1 MEAAM
6 IVCLAEVEAKKAP
19 PILPA
24 RVLARSSKK
33 IKSIAFDKR
42 KDYLFCTVLVCLI
55 CWEVNFLNMS
65 RRRKYSV
72 DDDDVAQPFNKRRK
86 SVHDEIEE
94 RLESLITRV
103 GEKSTSSLESNLE
116 GLAGVLEADVPNYK
130 HKIIDILSICAS
142 DLPEK
147 TTVYTTLV
155 GLLNTKNYN
164 CGREFVENLL
174 RKLKEALK
182 ACDWIRSHTMIR
194 FMSDLVNCHV
204 VDHSSIIAMYETFL
218 SATQEDGV
226 PQVRMDWFV
235 YVVLSSLPW
244 SAHELHD
251 KKPQELNKILNTIE
265 KYIGQRKHNH
275 MAMLRVWML
284 DAPHRQEDYIDS
296 LWAQIGKMRRDKWT
310 EKIIQRPYLAFDG
323 VMSEALQHTLPKFT
337 LPLHSPEILYQPP
350 KVVFRMF
357 DYTDVPEG
365 SPTLPGIHSV
375 ERYLVEDHLGIII
388 ENFWKERKECA
399 AQLVSF
405 HAKHKVPLNYMIV
418 EVLFSQFFRLPSS
431 PRIEIFYTTLFL
443 ELCKLQPSSL
453 PQVLAQAAE
462 MMFERLDSMNLS
474 LIDRFINWFAHH
486 LSNFQ
491 FRWSWDDWTDCLN
504 SDPELPKPKFI
515 KEVLKKCRRL
525 SYHQRIMD
533 NVPESFSL
541 LFPKEPKP
549 VYKYKLE
556 GASQL
561 PGNMMAHQL
570 IDAFKSRATPDDV
583 IKLLKDTPNPNK
595 DEYAFDD
602 DSGFNPVKIDVFVQT
617 LFNLG
622 SKSFSHSFSALAKFY
637 PVLKSLADSQEAQ
650 VYILRMLHELW
661 CNHEQM
667 IIVLVDKMLRTQI
680 VECASVVNW
689 LFSVEM
695 RDQFT
700 SMYMWEILHLTIRI
714 MNNHVGE
721 LESELKSSHKKQHR
735 VGKDSDDSESEED
748 METTESHLEGLQESL
763 EATQSDQKNLFL
775 IIFQRFIMT
784 LSEHIVQCENRNVPF
799 RTPWFNYAIQRLAE
813 IFTMHYS
820 QVFKYITTLESLIFT
835 SDIDSNILEVFNQF
849 RAMTS

>member
-1 MEAAM
+1 MS
-6 IVCLAEVEAKKAP
+6 AK
-19 PILPA
+19 
-24 RVLARSSKK
+24 
-33 IKSIAFDKR
+33 
-42 KDYLFCTVLVCLI
+42 
-55 CWEVNFLNMS
+55 
-65 RRRKYSV
+65 RRKYSG
-72 DDDDVAQPFNKRRK
+72 DDGDAGPFSKRRK

-130 HKIIDILSICAS
+130 NKIIDILSVCAS

-147 TTVYTTLV
+147 VTVYTTLV

-174 RKLKEALK
+174 RKLKETLK
-182 ACDWIRSHTMIR
+182 NSDWIRAHTITR
-194 FMSDLVNCHV
+194 FMGDLVNCHV
-204 VDHSSIIAMYETFL
+204 VDHASIIGMYETFL
-218 SATQEDGV
+218 STLKEDKV
-226 PQVRMDWFV
+226 PQVRTDWYV
-235 YVVLSSLPW
+235 YAVLSSLPW

-251 KKPQELNKILNTIE
+251 KKPQEFNRILSTIE

-275 MAMLRVWML
+275 MAMLRVWSL
-284 DAPHRQEDYIDS
+284 DVPHQQEDYIDS
-296 LWAQIGKMRRDKWT
+296 LWAQINKMRRDKWQ
-310 EKIIQRPYLAFDG
+310 ERILQRPYLAFDG

-337 LPLHSPEILYQPP
+337 LPPHSPDILYQPP
-350 KVVFRMF
+350 KVVYRMF

-388 ENFWKERKECA
+388 DNFWKERKECA

-418 EVLFSQFFRLPSS
+418 EAIFSHFFRLPAS
-431 PRIEIFYTTLFL
+431 PRIEIFYTSLFL

-462 MMFERLDSMNLS
+462 MMYDRLDSMNLS
-474 LIDRFINWFAHH
+474 IMDRFTNWFAHH

-491 FRWSWDDWTDCLN
+491 FRWSWDEWTDCLN

-515 KEVLKKCRRL
+515 KEVLKKCMRL
-525 SYHQRIMD
+525 SYHQRILD
-533 NVPESFSL
+533 NIPDSFSSL
-541 LFPKEPKP
+541 IPKEPKP

-561 PGNMMAHQL
+561 PGNMMAHRL
-570 IDAFKSRATPDDV
+570 IDAFKSRATPEDV
-583 IKLLKDTPNPNK
+583 TKLLKDTPNPNK

-602 DSGFNPVKIDVFVQT
+602 DSGFNPVKIDIFVQT
-617 LFNLG
+617 LFHLG
-622 SKSFSHSFSALAKFY
+622 SKSFSHSFSALAKFHS
-637 PVLKSLADSQEAQ
+637 VLKSLADCAEAQ
-650 VYILRMLHELW
+650 VYILRMVHELW
-661 CNHEQM
+661 RNHEQM

-680 VECASVVNW
+680 VECASVINW

-700 SMYMWEILHLTIRI
+700 CLYMWEILHATIRI
-714 MNNHVGE
+714 MSNHVNK
-721 LESELKSSHKKQHR
+721 LESEVESALKKQKR
-735 VGKDSDDSESEED
+735 GNKDSDISDSEED
-748 METTESHLEGLQESL
+748 MDATETHLEGLQESL
-763 EATQSDQKNLFL
+763 ESAQSDQKNMFL

-813 IFTMHYS
+813 MFTMHYS
-820 QVFKYITTLESLIFT
+820 QVFKYINTLESLIFT
-835 SDIDSNILEVFNQF
+835 NDIDSNILQVFSQF
-849 RAMTS
+849 RSMTS